1 MNLIEELDDDRGTSF
16 DEQIRA
22 YLIDYVESILPME
35 DAPERRDPPRA
46 AA

>member
-1 MNLIEELDDDRGTSF
+1 MTEEIDDDRRASF

-22 YLIDYVESILPME
+22 YLIDYVESILQTE
-35 DAPERRDPPRA
+35 DAPQRREPPRA